1 MALVQRPADGLRVP
15 HGGHGPRLRLLRGQ
29 GGVPLPQGVHPV
41 LQVGGQ
47 LGGNGVVIR
56 PEADSA
62 AHLSAEL
69 PDRGLGHAGGVHQ
82 AMAGADPA
90 STALTAWEKEAHSS
104 FFSPNRRSPFFVMW

>member
-1 MALVQRPADGLRVP
+1 MALIQFAPQSLRVP
-15 HGGHGPRLRLLRGQ
+15 HGGHRLCLCLRLGQRGVSFQ
-29 GGVPLPQGVHPV
+29 KNVPVIF
-41 LQVGGQ
+41 QVGGQ

-56 PEADSA
+56 PEADPA

-90 STALTAWEKEAHSS
+90 STAFTAWEKEAHSS
-104 FFSPNRRSPFFVMW
+104 FFSPNRRSPFFVM